1 MPFQRQQH
9 QRGGSQSSSQSQ
21 WGQQA
26 PAWVTQPPSGYTHG
40 TAELWFI
47 YNFPDVTVSANGTG
61 APSIQILSDAD
72 FICTWLNYHS
82 TGKFTVLIQDASS
95 SQSFMNNAVN
105 AADFMGNGQNPA
117 PMLPPYRFQAN
128 HVINFNLTDTSGAQN
143 VIGISLVGR
152 KMFGQSGQQ
161 QGQSQQGSQSHHSGW

>member
-1 MPFQRQQH
+1 MPYRMQRH
-9 QRGGSQSSSQSQ
+9 GGSSSQQSGSQ
-21 WGQQA
+21 QSGWSQQA
-26 PAWVTQPPSGYTHG
+26 PSWVTQPPSGYMHG

-47 YNFPDVTVSANGTG
+47 YNFPDQTISANGTG
-61 APSIQILSDAD
+61 SPSIQILSDAD

-95 SQSFMNNAVN
+95 SQAFMNNAVN

-117 PMLPPYRFQAN
+117 PMLPPYRFAAN
-128 HVINFNLTDTSGAQN
+128 HVISFNLTDTSGAQN

-152 KMFGQSGQQ
+152 KVFGQAGQQ
-161 QGQSQQGSQSHHSGW
+161 SSQGNGQFSS